1 MTQGD
6 AIGSGSASD
15 GTRRG
20 ARTLLA
26 RVRATGP
33 RGALA
38 AILGLSFALALGC
51 AQHGHADHPPKGL
64 GHGHHPTD
72 SADAHAGRHAE
83 HAARHAALDRLV
95 AIEDI
100 QQLKARFMRCVDTKN
115 LVCLRDE
122 VFAPG
127 AEVYF
132 KGADY
137 EIRAAGWTAIEK
149 FYQDAFSTK
158 KFGMHTAHTPEITVD
173 GETAR
178 GIWYL
183 HDVFVNLEEGWTLQ
197 GSALYHDDYA
207 KIDGQW
213 RIVYTTYERLF
224 EETTPRDPRTKLGSK
239 SVKEATTA
247 PAKTPVAMPVEGS
260 AKE

>member
-1 MTQGD
+1 MGHRD
-6 AIGSGSASD
+6 ERGSGLRS
-15 GTRRG
+15 GETVRRSRARLKIDRAGFRLG
-20 ARTLLA
+20 AI
-26 RVRATGP
+26 
-33 RGALA
+33 
-38 AILGLSFALALGC
+38 AILLVLALGC
-51 AQHGHADHPPKGL
+51 AHHGHGHGAHHGHAAEDGDP
-64 GHGHHPTD
+64 
-72 SADAHAGRHAE
+72 SARAARRAE

-100 QQLKARFMRCVDTKN
+100 RQLKARFMRCVDTKD

-127 AEVYF
+127 GEVYF
-132 KGADY
+132 KGGDY
-137 EIRAAGWTAIEK
+137 EIRAVGWTAIEK

-158 KFGMHTAHTPEITVD
+158 KFGMHTAHTPEITVE

-207 KIDGQW
+207 KLDGQW
-213 RIVYTTYERLF
+213 RIVFTTYERLF

-239 SVKEATTA
+239 SVKE
-247 PAKTPVAMPVEGS
+247 
-260 AKE
+260 

>member
-1 MTQGD
+1 MRHRD
-6 AIGSGSASD
+6 ELGSGPECGEAK
-15 GTRRG
+15 R
-20 ARTLLA
+20 
-26 RVRATGP
+26 GP
-33 RGALA
+33 RGRSATGRTLA
-38 AILGLSFALALGC
+38 PFASIAILLGLALGC
-51 AQHGHADHPPKGL
+51 AHHGHGHAP
-64 GHGHHPTD
+64 
-72 SADAHAGRHAE
+72 AE

-115 LVCLRDE
+115 LACLRDE

-132 KGADY
+132 KGGDY
-137 EIRAAGWTAIEK
+137 EIRAVGWTEIEK
-149 FYQDAFSTK
+149 FYQAAFSTE

-239 SVKEATTA
+239 SVKEATKAPSKA
-247 PAKTPVAMPVEGS
+247 PAKTPVTMPVTMPVEGS

>member
-6 AIGSGSASD
+6 VIGSLSASG
-15 GTRRG
+15 GTRRR
-20 ARTLLA
+20 ARPLIA

-38 AILGLSFALALGC
+38 AILGLSLALALGC
-51 AQHGHADHPPKGL
+51 AHHGHADPH
-64 GHGHHPTD
+64 GHGHRHTD
-72 SADAHAGRHAE
+72 STGASADAHAARHAE

-100 QQLKARFMRCVDTKN
+100 QQLKARFMRCVDTKD

-132 KGADY
+132 KGGDY
-137 EIRAAGWTAIEK
+137 EIRASGWTAIEK
-149 FYQDAFSTK
+149 FYQGAFSTK

-213 RIVYTTYERLF
+213 RLVYTTYERLF

-239 SVKEATTA
+239 SVKE
-247 PAKTPVAMPVEGS
+247 
-260 AKE
+260 